1 MEIRNNIKLSLEQG
15 AAVEADLAPD
25 RSSRALARILRVERA
40 YLLRRSVDARKR
52 DQPCFIAS
60 VGVGEGEGAPQA
72 VVPLEQRELPR
83 RWGGMRPVVVGM
95 GPAGLFAALELA
107 EMGLA
112 PLVVERGAAVE
123 ERARDVAAYHATRRL
138 DVESNVQFGEG
149 GAGTFSDGKLTCGK
163 NSPYTAQ
170 VLDTFAAAG
179 APHEIL
185 WQAKPHIGTD
195 VLGGVVARIRER
207 IIACGGEVRLKTR
220 LADLCIEDGVLAGA
234 VLEGPQGSEF
244 VEADALILA
253 TGHSARDTFE
263 MLGNRGLE
271 LAPKPFSL
279 GVRIEHPQHFIDKAL
294 YGSAAG
300 HPALGAAD
308 YKINT
313 HLPNGRGVYSFC
325 MCPGGTVVAASS
337 EEAGLCVNGMSV
349 QARDGANANSALL
362 CGVAP
367 KDFEDCGAYPGDPL
381 AGVAFQRRW
390 ERAAFELGGGDW
402 TAPVQTVGSFTGR
415 GAGRK
420 KPLKVAPSYPLGV
433 READLHRC
441 LPPFVSEAL
450 EEALPRLGQ
459 KLAGFAN
466 PGTLMTGVEARSSS
480 PVRIVRDAE
489 NLQATRVAGLYPCGE
504 GAGYAGGIMSAAID
518 GIKVASALIDAL

>member
-1 MEIRNNIKLSLEQG
+1 M
-15 AAVEADLAPD
+15 AVEADLAPD
-25 RSSRALARILRVERA
+25 LSSRDLARILNVRRA
-40 YLLRRSVDARKR
+40 YQLRRSVDARKR
-52 DQPCFIAS
+52 DKPCFIVSAGIGS
-60 VGVGEGEGAPQA
+60 GDGAPQE
-72 VVPLEQRELPR
+72 VVPLERRELPR
-83 RWGGMRPVVVGM
+83 RWGEKRPVVVGM

-107 EMGLA
+107 EMGLC

-123 ERARDVAAYHATRRL
+123 ERAQDVAAYQATRRL
-138 DVESNVQFGEG
+138 NTESNVQFGEG

-170 VLDTFAAAG
+170 VLDTFVAAG
-179 APHEIL
+179 APREIL

-207 IIACGGEVRLKTR
+207 IIACGGEVRFKTR
-220 LADLCIEDGVLAGA
+220 LSDLRIEDGVLAGA
-234 VLEGPQGSEF
+234 VLEGPLGSEL
-244 VEADALILA
+244 VGTSALILA
-253 TGHSARDTFE
+253 TGHSARDTFA
-263 MLGNRGLE
+263 MLGERGLE

-279 GVRIEHPQHFIDKAL
+279 GVRIEHPQGFINRAL

-313 HLPNGRGVYSFC
+313 HLPSGRGVYSFC

-337 EEAGLCVNGMSV
+337 EEGGLCVNGMSV
-349 QARDGANANSALL
+349 QARDGVNANSALL

-367 KDFEDCGAYPGDPL
+367 EDFAECGSGPADPL

-415 GAGRK
+415 AAGRR
-420 KPLKVAPSYPLGV
+420 KPVRVEPSYPLGV
-433 READLHRC
+433 READLRGC
-441 LPPFVSEAL
+441 LPGFVAQAL
-450 EEALPRLGQ
+450 EEALPLLGQ

-466 PGTLMTGVEARSSS
+466 PGALMTGVEARSSS

-489 NLQATRVAGLYPCGE
+489 SLQSTRVAGLYPCGE